1 MAHEGLWQQLDRLNQ
16 QKTAQ
21 RAKCQYLT
29 DPQRY
34 IITLLNTE
42 YAVHLSDKQIFSTPL
57 EIPEANPVRNSR
69 DGANISNGAKR
80 KQKAKNS
87 LTGSTQRS
95 LPPTPAEFIEQLCL
109 LAYLINAQD
118 IPLANKFVGPE
129 NLPSGQFYFRGL
141 HSLPTERLEET
152 FGKSPERLY
161 EVSERFGAKRC
172 EFGDASI
179 ELHVLPR
186 VPLKIV
192 IWRSDE
198 EFDARAS
205 ILFDQTAATHLPL
218 DALGALVNLT
228 VEALVRAPE

>member
-1 MAHEGLWQQLDRLNQ
+1 MAHEGLWEQLNKLDRQ
-16 QKTAQ
+16 ETAK

-34 IITLLNTE
+34 VITLLNTE
-42 YAVHLSDKQIFSTPL
+42 YVAHLSDKQIFSTPL
-57 EIPEANPVRNSR
+57 EIPEAK
-69 DGANISNGAKR
+69 I

-87 LTGSTQRS
+87 LTGSTQPS
-95 LPPTPAEFIEQLCL
+95 PPPTPAEFIEQLCL

-129 NLPSGQFYFRGL
+129 NLPSGQFFFRGL
-141 HSLPTERLEET
+141 HSLPTKRLEET

-179 ELHVLPR
+179 ELYVLPR
-186 VPLKIV
+186 IQLKII

-198 EFDARAS
+198 EFGARAS
-205 ILFDQTAATHLPL
+205 ILFDQTAASHLPL

-228 VEALVRAPE
+228 VKALVKAAG